1 MGFMQ
6 YLLHKAIES
15 LRVERPGMYR
25 FYKRLEDRCELRCHC
40 GQMPNRRPKICLE
53 SDLICSCF
61 FRTLMSSSKPNG
73 QTPNGQGKTNLE
85 DDIAQLSALLS
96 QEPSEGDDGDV
107 AELLRQI
114 EKADGMAQGVESK
127 LDNVL
132 QNLDNLLASLE
143 PKVDVD
149 GVAESSTAQGVNESQ

>member
-1 MGFMQ
+1 
-6 YLLHKAIES
+6 
-15 LRVERPGMYR
+15 
-25 FYKRLEDRCELRCHC
+25 
-40 GQMPNRRPKICLE
+40 
-53 SDLICSCF
+53 
-61 FRTLMSSSKPNG
+61 MSSSKPNG

-143 PKVDVD
+143 PKADVD